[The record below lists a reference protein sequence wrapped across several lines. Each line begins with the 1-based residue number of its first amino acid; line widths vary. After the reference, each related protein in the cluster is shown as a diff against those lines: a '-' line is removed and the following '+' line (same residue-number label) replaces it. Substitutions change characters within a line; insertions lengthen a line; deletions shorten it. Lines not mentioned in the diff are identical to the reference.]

1 MIGAHRPLVLGSQSP
16 RRFDILS
23 GLGIPLRVRPADV
36 DETRREG
43 ESAVRYVE
51 RVTTAKLEAVGREL
65 AVEREGDI
73 GGVLTADT
81 TVVVDG
87 DVLGKP
93 MDVADAVR
101 LLGRIA
107 GRAHQVLTC
116 YAIGTPDA
124 PGRVAAL
131 RTVESRV
138 FMRGASLEELERYAR
153 TGEGLDKAGA
163 YAVQGIGAFLVERI
177 DGSYTNVVG
186 LPACEVVVD
195 LQRLG
200 LLGAFPSSPSPN
212 GSSLRGASP
221 SEPPV
226 GEPSGDESSAGASVS
241 EHGAR

>member
-16 RRFDILS
+16 RRFDILR

-36 DETRREG
+36 DEAHRAG
-43 ESAVRYVE
+43 ESAARYVE
-51 RVTTAKLEAVGREL
+51 RVTAAKLEAVGRKLSEEL
-65 AVEREGDI
+65 REGEF

-93 MDVADAVR
+93 VDVADAVR

-124 PGRVAAL
+124 PRRVAAL

-138 FMRGASLEELERYAR
+138 FMRGAGLEELERYAR

-163 YAVQGIGAFLVERI
+163 YAVQGIGAFLIERI

-200 LLGAFPSSPSPN
+200 LLGAFPSE
-212 GSSLRGASP
+212 ASP
-221 SEPPV
+221 S
-226 GEPSGDESSAGASVS
+226 GPSGSSPSESGPSGSKSAP
-241 EHGAR
+241 EQTAR